1 MFLPKRNTYVDNEIS
16 KITSQLQDLEPKSEE
31 YDTLLNRLEKL
42 HKMRQDEKPD
52 QLSSDTLA
60 LVAANLF
67 GILLIIRHEHVNV
80 ISSKAMG
87 TLIRPR

>member
-1 MFLPKRNTYVDNEIS
+1 MFLPKRNTYVDDEITRAV
-16 KITSQLQDLEPKSEE
+16 KALHDQDITEE
-31 YDTLLNRLEKL
+31 KYGIILHRLETL
-42 HKMRQDEKPD
+42 SKMRQEEKPD

-60 LVAANLF
+60 LVAANLI

-80 ISSKAMG
+80 ISSKAMS

>member
-1 MFLPKRNTYVDNEIS
+1 MFLPKRNTYVDDEITRAV
-16 KITSQLQDLEPKSEE
+16 KALHDKDMTDEKYGVILH
-31 YDTLLNRLEKL
+31 RLETL

-60 LVAANLF
+60 LVTANLI

-80 ISSKAMG
+80 ISSKAMSM
-87 TLIRPR
+87 IRAR